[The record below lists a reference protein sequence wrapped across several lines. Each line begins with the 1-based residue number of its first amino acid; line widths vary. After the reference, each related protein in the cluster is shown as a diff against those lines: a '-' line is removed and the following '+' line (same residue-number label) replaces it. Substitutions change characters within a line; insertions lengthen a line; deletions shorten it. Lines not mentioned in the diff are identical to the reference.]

1 MLIPKHWSRADSEAT
16 TPDGK
21 RVRFHVWRGSVSDLA
36 EAEAAAKEA
45 VERMAARIRAGQGFP
60 ERYAYGDRPLREE
73 IVQEIGSN
81 GSGPTAAV
89 TRNSY
94 GALVLNTDRLFFIDV
109 DAPADRAVPTY
120 SPAPSSS
127 GGRSFLW
134 DVLEK
139 LLGREAS
146 SLPGFVVSLLENV
159 LGPSRAHPT
168 AAPPPAPAPG
178 ATGGQSSAQLQ
189 RLRSY
194 VATRPDWRVRVYRT
208 SAGMRYLV
216 THAPFSATDGE
227 AESVMKALGAD
238 EQYVKLCRVQKSF
251 RARLTP
257 KPWRVGVENP
267 PVTFPYENGS
277 AEAEMR
283 AWEGRYDRASE
294 GYATCQLLEEVGAG
308 STHPDL
314 ASLVTLHDQKT
325 KASSGLPL
333 A

>member
-16 TPDGK
+16 TPEGK
-21 RVRFHVWRGSVSDLA
+21 RVRFHVWRGSVSDPS

-45 VERMAARIRAGQGFP
+45 VERMAARIRSGQGFP

-73 IVQEIGSN
+73 LVQEIAPT
-81 GSGPTAAV
+81 GSGPAAAI

-109 DAPADRAVPTY
+109 DAPAERAAPSY
-120 SPAPSSS
+120 SPVASS

-134 DVLEK
+134 DILEK
-139 LLGREAS
+139 LIGREAS
-146 SLPGFVVSLLENV
+146 SLPGFVVTLLERV
-159 LGPSRAHPT
+159 LGPSGVQT
-168 AAPPPAPAPG
+168 ASAPPPPPAPRA
-178 ATGGQSSAQLQ
+178 GGERSSPQLQ
-189 RLRSY
+189 RLRSF
-194 VATRPDWRVRVYRT
+194 VASRPDWRVRVYRT
-208 SAGMRYLV
+208 NAGMRYLV

-227 AESVMKALGAD
+227 AESVMRELGAD

-267 PVTFPYENGS
+267 PVTFPYENGGN
-277 AEAEMR
+277 EAEMR
-283 AWEGRYDRASE
+283 TWESRYDRASDR
-294 GYATCQLLEEVGAG
+294 YATCQFLEEVGSGAA
-308 STHPDL
+308 HPEL

-325 KASSGLPL
+325 KAGSGLPL